1 MIGGNG
7 RHDIGSAGD
16 APSGAADAGGR
27 TTSRRGL
34 LGSGTFLAGSAL
46 AAGGVVIALAERAD
60 SASSERDVRILN
72 YVLRLEQLKAAFY
85 REAADGGVLSGELQQ
100 LAELLARHERTHVSF
115 LRRRLASNAGD
126 ERTYDFGDATKDP
139 AAFARTAQ
147 TLEETAVG
155 GYLGQGAN
163 LTRSLMV
170 PFAQMCSVE
179 ARHAAWINDFLES
192 PPAPRAADE
201 AKAPPEVLAV
211 IEETGFETS

>member
-1 MIGGNG
+1 MHRAG
-7 RHDIGSAGD
+7 RPTRAG
-16 APSGAADAGGR
+16 ARPLGEAFSEAGHF
-27 TTSRRGL
+27 SPARR
-34 LGSGTFLAGSAL
+34 S
-46 AAGGVVIALAERAD
+46 
-60 SASSERDVRILN
+60 
-72 YVLRLEQLKAAFY
+72 
-85 REAADGGVLSGELQQ
+85 
-100 LAELLARHERTHVSF
+100 ELLARHERTHVSF
-115 LRRRLASNAGD
+115 LRRWLASNAGD

-179 ARHAAWINDFLES
+179 ARHAAWINEFLES